1 MFFLKLSNLVYNDIV
16 HAVNHVL
23 FNMLIF
29 IPFEKCCSICPFI
42 PRRRKR
48 RRKEKEKSSFIYTYY
63 KEKKITHSLIHSFLL
78 ARKAVYKK
86 EKRAKINGKY

>member
-1 MFFLKLSNLVYNDIV
+1 MFFLKLFNLVYNDNDIV

-29 IPFEKCCSICPFI
+29 IPFEICCSICPFI
-42 PRRRKR
+42 PRRRTR

-78 ARKAVYKK
+78 ARKAEYIK
-86 EKRAKINGKY
+86 EKRGQK

>member
-1 MFFLKLSNLVYNDIV
+1 MFFLKLSNLVYNEIV

-42 PRRRKR
+42 PRRK

-63 KEKKITHSLIHSFLL
+63 KEKKITHSLIHSFFL
-78 ARKAVYKK
+78 ARKAVYIK
-86 EKRAKINGKY
+86 EKKAKINGKY